1 MAPIASDPS
10 DLTSPHEP
18 ANPPELP
25 FLPGREAALQEE
37 DAKIEFSKTL
47 RGHYSNGKTG
57 YDRVGALFLT
67 WKDDDM
73 QCKTT
78 EVRAVAYA
86 WNCSSNVIPGR
97 QAQASF
103 CRRLPL

>member
-10 DLTSPHEP
+10 DLMSSREP
-18 ANPPELP
+18 VSPPELS
-25 FLPGREAALQEE
+25 FLPEREAKLQEE
-37 DAKIEFSKTL
+37 DAKIEFNKTL
-47 RGHYSNGKTG
+47 GGHYSNGKTG

-78 EVRAVAYA
+78 EVRAAAYA
-86 WNCSSNVIPGR
+86 WDRSSNMIPGR
-97 QAQASF
+97 QAEASF
-103 CRRLPL
+103 CQRFPI